1 MATREGKFVWYD
13 LMTNDMKSAAAFY
26 SGVIGWKIADSAM
39 PGMEYSIITARDTQ
53 VGGVMPIPPGAP
65 GQMPFWN
72 AYIGVPDV
80 DAYAKDAVKLG
91 GIIHREPTDIPGVGR
106 FAVVADPHG
115 ATFLLFKG
123 NTGETPKQV
132 PMGTPGHVAWR
143 ELRCE
148 NLDAAWTFYSKLFGW
163 TKGDAHD
170 MGSMGLYQTFKTGG
184 DPVGGMMKRGEGFPP
199 PSWRLYF
206 GVDSV
211 DKTLARAKAAGGKV
225 DMEPMQ
231 VPGGT
236 WVAVANDP
244 QGAQFGILSNPR

>member
-13 LMTNDMKSAAAFY
+13 LMTSDMKAAAAFY
-26 SGVIGWKIADSAM
+26 AKVIGWTIADSGM
-39 PGMEYSIITARDTQ
+39 PGMEYSIITSGATQ
-53 VGGVMPIPPGAP
+53 VGGMMPIPPTAP
-65 GQMPFWN
+65 GRMPFWN
-72 AYIGVPDV
+72 SYIGVPNV
-80 DAYAKDAVKLG
+80 DAYAKEAVKLG
-91 GIIHREPTDIPGVGR
+91 GSIHQEPMDIPGVGR
-106 FAVVADPHG
+106 FAVAADPHG

-123 NTGETPKQV
+123 NTGEAPKPV
-132 PMGTPGHVAWR
+132 PMGTPGHIAWR

-148 NLDAAWTFYSKLFGW
+148 NLEEAWAFYAKLFGW

-170 MGSMGLYQTFKTGG
+170 MGPMGLYQTFKTGA
-184 DPVGGMMKRGEGFPP
+184 DPVGGMMKRGEGFAP

-206 GVDSV
+206 GVDSI
-211 DKTLARAKAAGGKV
+211 DKALARAKADGGKA

-244 QGAQFGILSNPR
+244 QGAQFGML